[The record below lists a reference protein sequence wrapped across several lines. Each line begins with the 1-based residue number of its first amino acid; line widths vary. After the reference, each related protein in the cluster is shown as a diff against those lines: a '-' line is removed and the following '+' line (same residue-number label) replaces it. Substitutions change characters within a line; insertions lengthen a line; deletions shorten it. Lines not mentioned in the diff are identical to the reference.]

1 MSRRAPLPADTA
13 VQVDPYGKF
22 GWMSALPPRADG
34 KVKVMYGRDAE
45 WVQPKQLTILD
56 GKTRTVYAST
66 VDLRNEGEFIDVA
79 WNASKDEAT
88 KEYERHARGK
98 WAERDLV
105 SLYEIEVPDFGLHA
119 HRDIEAISEWVT
131 ERFRSHMPAKLLAS
145 NAERLSPVKVWLDD
159 ERPAPEGW
167 THARTSA
174 EAIAAIEGAVTLEA
188 VSLDHDLDTTGA
200 DTGMAVLDHLIRYE
214 TWPARL
220 SFHTANKDAHAA
232 LVSRARAHAPETV
245 EIDATDF
252 HPDPQGMNLG

>member
-22 GWMSALPPRADG
+22 GWMSALAPRADG

-45 WVQPKQLTILD
+45 WVHPKQLTILD

-88 KEYERHARGK
+88 KEYERHAHSK
-98 WAERDLV
+98 WAERDLM

-131 ERFRSHMPAKLLAS
+131 ERLRSHMPAKLLSS
-145 NAERLSPVKVWLDD
+145 NAERLHAVDAGLDG
-159 ERPAPEGW
+159 ERAAPEGSG
-167 THARTSA
+167 HGRTNA
-174 EAIAAIEGAVTLEA
+174 EEMAAIEGAGMLDA
-188 VSLDHDLDTTGA
+188 VSLDGAIDRLTRYGTGP
-200 DTGMAVLDHLIRYE
+200 TQPEM
-214 TWPARL
+214 WPTQLA
-220 SFHTANKDAHAA
+220 FHRVMEKNYDAHVTWA
-232 LVSRARAHAPETV
+232 SAHSPRTIF
-245 EIDATDF
+245 IDPTESD
-252 HPDPQGMNLG
+252 PDPQGMNLG